1 MRTRRFA
8 LTAALTGLSL
18 LSIAGLELKRP
29 ALAEAVIQKPAPMF
43 VTVRRYE
50 GVPDPQK
57 AARVVSDTWI
67 PIISKLPGFIAYY
80 WVDAGNGVMVSTS
93 IFKTREGAEASNT
106 KVKQWRLSNPEAA
119 SALPKAAQITA
130 GEVVGYKAK

>member
-1 MRTRRFA
+1 MRRFA

-67 PIISKLPGFIAYY
+67 PIISKVPGFISYY

-93 IFKTREGAEASNT
+93 VFKTREGAEESNV
-106 KVKQWRLSNPEAA
+106 KVKQWRLSHPDAA
-119 SALPKAAQITA
+119 AALPKPPQITA
-130 GEVVGYKAK
+130 GEVVGFKSK